1 VAPSSVWTTERCIRR
16 APSENVIE
24 VLGAAATD
32 VIIGTE
38 SGKVELSG
46 PLGAVWVAT
55 VSGKIRIEAPAR
67 IVDLAGPGEVL
78 CSEATADA
86 IGDRADGRVTG
97 TSSR

>member
-1 VAPSSVWTTERCIRR
+1 MGRDRQREDPHRSA
-16 APSENVIE
+16 
-24 VLGAAATD
+24 
-32 VIIGTE
+32 
-38 SGKVELSG
+38 
-46 PLGAVWVAT
+46 
-55 VSGKIRIEAPAR
+55 AR